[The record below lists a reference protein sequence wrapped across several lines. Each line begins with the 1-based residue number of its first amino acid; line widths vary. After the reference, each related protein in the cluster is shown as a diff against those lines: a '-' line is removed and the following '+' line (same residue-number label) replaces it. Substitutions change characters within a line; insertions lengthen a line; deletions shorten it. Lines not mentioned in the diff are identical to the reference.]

1 MNMDQTHKEVLRK
14 HRLDLSNQLLIGDTI
29 VHFLYQENILT
40 ENHVE
45 EIQAQ
50 ITNKKK
56 TLRLLDILPT
66 RGPQAFDTFL
76 QSLEEEFIWI
86 KDKLLQDLDT
96 NAHEISLTTDWTLP
110 EEVLRNVP
118 SDRQLSRLASR
129 LGPQW
134 ESVLLDL
141 GLSAGA
147 LYRCRADHPLSVQGQ
162 VLSGLV
168 QWRQSQGRS
177 ATVARLL
184 QSLRAADIHPSALE
198 EVFQ

>member
-1 MNMDQTHKEVLRK
+1 MDATHKEILRT
-14 HRLDLSNQLLIGDTI
+14 HRLNLSNQLLIGDTI
-29 VHFLYQENILT
+29 VNFLYQENILT

-50 ITNKKK
+50 ITNQKK
-56 TLRLLDILPT
+56 TLKLLDILPT
-66 RGPQAFDTFL
+66 RGPRAFDIFL

-86 KDKLLQDLDT
+86 KDKLLQDL
-96 NAHEISLTTDWTLP
+96 NSSAHERSLSIEWTLP
-110 EEVLRNVP
+110 DEVLRTVP
-118 SDRQLSRLASR
+118 NDRQLSRLAAR
-129 LGPQW
+129 LGPEW

-141 GLSAGA
+141 GLSTGA
-147 LYRCRADHPLSVQGQ
+147 LYRCRADHPLSVHGQ

-177 ATVARLL
+177 ATVGKLL
-184 QSLRAADIHPSALE
+184 QSLEAADVHPSTLE